1 MPRPPRID
9 FPNALYH
16 VISRGNGR
24 ADIFWTDDDRL
35 RFLRQLADGV
45 RTADIRLY
53 AYVLMENHFHLLVR
67 TPRANL
73 SRFMQRLGTSY
84 ALYCRYKHRKPGHQL
99 EGRFKAKLVE
109 NETYLLALTRYIHLN
124 PIKTSAG
131 RRLAKA
137 ERVRCLEAYPWSSYP
152 GYVSPKHAAEFVCYD
167 LLKEYGQSWAVARRN
182 YRAYTQACIVE
193 DDRPLQEALKA
204 SRYAIG
210 GPEFIDQTHRQ
221 LAQRR
226 SGRLQDADVAL
237 PSPTVPVERIDA
249 LVAAE
254 FGIEPADLKTHG
266 HRTGAAKQIAIELA
280 CRLTGWTQRAVGA
293 YYGGISSGAVCMARR
308 KLRDQAGEA
317 AKIVQRI
324 QEDVSAHETP
334 ETPLPKL
341 ILKV

>member
-9 FPNALYH
+9 FPDALYH

-45 RTADIRLY
+45 RTADVRLY

-84 ALYCRYKHRKPGHQL
+84 ALYCRYKHGKPGHQL

-109 NETYLLALTRYIHLN
+109 DETYLLALTRYIHLN
-124 PIKTSAG
+124 PIKTTAA
-131 RRLAKA
+131 RRLEKA
-137 ERVRCLEAYPWSSYP
+137 ERVVYLEAYPWSSYP
-152 GYVSPKHAAEFVCYD
+152 GYVSAKHAADFVCYD
-167 LLKEYGQSWAVARRN
+167 LLKDYGSSGPAARRN
-182 YRAYTQACIVE
+182 YQAYTHACVTDE
-193 DDRPLQEALKA
+193 DRLLQEALQA

-210 GPEFIDQTHRQ
+210 GPEFVDQTERQ
-221 LAQRR
+221 LERRR
-226 SGRLQDADVAL
+226 SGRPQDVDVAL
-237 PSPTVPVERIDA
+237 PRSTVDIKRIDA

-254 FGIEPADLKTHG
+254 FGIQPADLKTHG
-266 HRTGAAKQIAIELA
+266 HRTGLAKQIAIELA
-280 CRLTGWTQRAVGA
+280 CLLTGLTQRAIGA

-308 KLRDQAGEA
+308 KTRDQAGQA
-317 AKIVQRI
+317 AKIVERLQRS
-324 QEDVSAHETP
+324 VSSQDAP
-334 ETPLPKL
+334 
-341 ILKV
+341 